1 MGAGL
6 RSQGRKPGRKGPGG
20 DGGCLPR
27 AGNGARLGVRLLFW
41 KPVWTAVIGP
51 RAHRGWARAGA
62 VGRMLGRAPTPQ
74 EGRDPRIVPEPAP
87 RSPGCPP
94 TCPHPA
100 LSATPSMP
108 TLRGLSVLI
117 HSFESSTSSVT
128 EQSYLEAPGSGPRA
142 EAPRWITHGA
152 AARPVT
158 PGCTPLILSGQEGL
172 TERRKAGPGSPGH
185 PCLHVPPHDQS
196 LLSPGQRR
204 RVSVSTRDEGVTLRA
219 AVSQRGSA
227 RLP

>member
-1 MGAGL
+1 
-6 RSQGRKPGRKGPGG
+6 
-20 DGGCLPR
+20 
-27 AGNGARLGVRLLFW
+27 
-41 KPVWTAVIGP
+41 
-51 RAHRGWARAGA
+51 
-62 VGRMLGRAPTPQ
+62 
-74 EGRDPRIVPEPAP
+74 
-87 RSPGCPP
+87 
-94 TCPHPA
+94 
-100 LSATPSMP
+100 MP
-108 TLRGLSVLI
+108 TLRGLAVLRASVLI

-142 EAPRWITHGA
+142 EAPRWISHGA

-172 TERRKAGPGSPGH
+172 TERRKAGPGGPGH
-185 PCLHVPPHDQS
+185 PCLHVLPHDQS

-204 RVSVSTRDEGVTLRA
+204 RVSVSKRDEGVTPRA